1 MRGHN
6 IYFFAEVTKIVPYGS
21 QKSQFKNMVSFDD
34 CSLLKTYAVITV
46 GKEEVSS

>member
-1 MRGHN
+1 M
-6 IYFFAEVTKIVPYGS
+6 FFAEVTKIVPYGS

-34 CSLLKTYAVITV
+34 CALLKTLITV